1 MRTGRMLTVLFLA
14 QLALASPSTAADP
27 PDLVPPVDVVTVL
40 DVSGSMKK
48 NDPQLLLREVV
59 SSFASRLAPDARLGI
74 VLFAEN
80 AEVTLGLTAANA
92 PDFTAQVA
100 KSLERIDYRGRR
112 TDIPAGVERAL
123 YELRTHGRPAAQ
135 RLIILLSDGL
145 VDVGNPAKDV
155 ERARWLR
162 EDLALQAQQSGI
174 RIFGIALSEGAD
186 FQLMQSVAQTTGG
199 EYFRVLA
206 AADIPGTFEKISARI
221 DEMVRAAQR
230 AAETKPVE
238 ATAPQTPPVVVQIP
252 VTTPG
257 WQQPWVLPTVVG
269 LIVLGIVALTVTRGT
284 KRAAAV
290 SVDVPPATLYDRSG
304 RSGKERYPIREP
316 ILRIGR
322 DAKTNDVVIPEETV
336 SSLHAVIEFRA
347 GTFYL
352 QDLRS
357 KNGTFVNGK
366 QFSDPETIR
375 ETALKSRDRIRFDA
389 YEFEFII
396 DAFAQAGQTMVAGG
410 MPVGGTRL
418 RSPEPPRPQVNEE
431 AADEP
436 APAEV
441 TPKAG
446 DGEAVTKLKS
456 DMCPHHASFK
466 ATELCTECGQA
477 YCKVICMKEKDGQ
490 VFCPE
495 GHAQQ

>member
-1 MRTGRMLTVLFLA
+1 MRTGRVLTVLFLA
-14 QLALASPSTAADP
+14 QLALASPSMAANP
-27 PDLVPPVDVVTVL
+27 PDPAPPVDVVTVL
-40 DVSGSMKK
+40 DISGSMKK

-74 VLFAEN
+74 VLFDEN
-80 AEVTLGLTAANA
+80 AEVTLSLTAANA

-123 YELRTHGRPAAQ
+123 YELRAHGRPAAQ
-135 RLIILLSDGL
+135 RLIVLLTDGL

-186 FQLMQSVAQTTGG
+186 FQLMQSVAHTTGG

-206 AADIPGTFEKISARI
+206 AVDIPGTFEKISARI

-230 AAETKPVE
+230 AAEAKPVE
-238 ATAPQTPPVVVQIP
+238 TTAPQTLPPPVQPTPVVVQVP

-257 WQQPWVLPTVVG
+257 WQQPWVLLTVVG

-284 KRAAAV
+284 KRATMK
-290 SVDVPPATLYDRSG
+290 VDVPPATLYDRSG

-316 ILRIGR
+316 LLRIGR

-336 SSLHAVIEFRA
+336 SSLHAAIEFRA
-347 GTFYL
+347 GAFYL
-352 QDLRS
+352 QDYGVR
-357 KNGTFVNGK
+357 
-366 QFSDPETIR
+366 
-375 ETALKSRDRIRFDA
+375 TAPL
-389 YEFEFII
+389 
-396 DAFAQAGQTMVAGG
+396 
-410 MPVGGTRL
+410 
-418 RSPEPPRPQVNEE
+418 
-431 AADEP
+431 
-436 APAEV
+436 
-441 TPKAG
+441 
-446 DGEAVTKLKS
+446 
-456 DMCPHHASFK
+456 
-466 ATELCTECGQA
+466 
-477 YCKVICMKEKDGQ
+477 
-490 VFCPE
+490 
-495 GHAQQ
+495 

>member
-14 QLALASPSTAADP
+14 QLTLASLSAAVDP
-27 PDLVPPVDVVTVL
+27 PDPAPPVDVVTVL
-40 DVSGSMKK
+40 DISGSMKK

-59 SSFASRLAPDARLGI
+59 SSFASRLAPDSRLGI
-74 VLFAEN
+74 VLFAET

-135 RLIILLSDGL
+135 RLIILLTDGL

-221 DEMVRAAQR
+221 DEMIRAAQR
-230 AAETKPVE
+230 AAEAKPAE
-238 ATAPQTPPVVVQIP
+238 TTAPPTPVVVQVP

-284 KRAAAV
+284 KRATMK
-290 SVDVPPATLYDRSG
+290 VDVLPATLYDRSG
-304 RSGKERYPIREP
+304 RSGKERYPMRKP
-316 ILRIGR
+316 VLRIGR

-347 GTFYL
+347 GAFYL

-357 KNGTFVNGK
+357 TNGTFVNGK
-366 QFSDPETIR
+366 QVSDSETIR
-375 ETALKSRDRIRFDA
+375 ETPLKNQDRVRFDA

-396 DAFAQAGQTMVAGG
+396 DALDKAGQTVVAGG
-410 MPVGGTRL
+410 TPAGGTRL
-418 RSPEPPRPQVNEE
+418 RSPEPPRPQVDEE
-431 AADEP
+431 AADGSVPVEG
-436 APAEV
+436 
-441 TPKAG
+441 TPGSG
-446 DGEAVTKLKS
+446 DGEAPTKLKS
-456 DMCPHHASFK
+456 DMCPHHASLK
-466 ATELCTECGQA
+466 ATELCLVCGKA
-477 YCKVICMKEKDGQ
+477 YCQVFCMKEKDGH
-490 VFCPE
+490 VLCPE